1 MNPKKAVIYARVSTY
16 EQNADMQ
23 LNELRELATR
33 RGLTIVKEYVDHISG
48 SRARRPGLDAMLL
61 DAGRREFDVLLV
73 WAADRLARSVRHF
86 LEVLDELQRLQIE
99 FVSLR
104 ENIDTGGP
112 LGRAVMVIVGA
123 VAELERNLIIER
135 VKSGMRRAKLEG
147 RHIGRKP
154 LDVDRASIFRHHIH
168 GQSLKDISRT
178 FHISRTSV
186 ARIIRAEK
194 KALPKGGV
202 QMRLEEL
209 ENTASQ
215 NAA

>member
-23 LNELRELATR
+23 LNELRDLATR
-33 RGLTIVKEYVDHISG
+33 RGLIIVKEYVDHISG

-154 LDVDRASIFRHHIH
+154 LDVDRASIFRHHVH
-168 GQSLKDISRT
+168 GQSLKEISRT
-178 FHISRTSV
+178 FGISRTSV

-194 KALPKGGV
+194 KALPKGYV
-202 QMRLEEL
+202 QLPLEGL
-209 ENTASQ
+209 ENTRPQ
-215 NAA
+215 TAA

>member
-1 MNPKKAVIYARVSTY
+1 V
-16 EQNADMQ
+16 
-23 LNELRELATR
+23 
-33 RGLTIVKEYVDHISG
+33 
-48 SRARRPGLDAMLL
+48 GLDEMLI
-61 DAGRREFDVLLV
+61 DAGHREFDVLLV
-73 WAADRLARSVRHF
+73 WAAGRLARSVRHF
-86 LEVLDELQRLQIE
+86 LEVLDELKRLDIE

-123 VAELERNLIIER
+123 VAELRNLIIER
-135 VKSGMRRAKLEG
+135 VKAGMRRARLDG

-154 LDVDRASIFRHHIH
+154 LNVDRASIFRHHIH
-168 GQSLKDISRT
+168 GHSLKEISRT
-178 FHISRTSV
+178 FNISRTSV

>member
-61 DAGRREFDVLLV
+61 DAGHREFDVLLV

-168 GQSLKDISRT
+168 GQSLKEISRT
-178 FHISRTSV
+178 FGISRTSV

-194 KALPKGGV
+194 KALPKGYV
-202 QMRLEEL
+202 QLPLEGL
-209 ENTASQ
+209 ENTRPQ
-215 NAA
+215 TAA